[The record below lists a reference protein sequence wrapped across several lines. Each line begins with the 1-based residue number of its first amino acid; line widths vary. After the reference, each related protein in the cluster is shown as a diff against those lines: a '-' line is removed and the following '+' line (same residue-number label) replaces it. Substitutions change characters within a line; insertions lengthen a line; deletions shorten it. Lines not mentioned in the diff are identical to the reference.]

1 MFLLLHASLLRFL
14 FWSHKTL
21 ILHSSSS
28 SYTRTMADNQ
38 SQKKKKKK
46 SYIKDGVVLKVSDIE
61 KECDR
66 LRRRPRAALYPL
78 LPITEPLKMKR
89 KSIHLKKGRRRHRK
103 HCRKRG
109 SQVGLQR
116 RRLPIPRVLNSR
128 TRLVTTTTSGSEV
141 SSLAC
146 SRNLNALH
154 NQKSSLSKPH
164 WASAELYAGEE
175 DAWLDVPRAPIV
187 APEHPRH
194 HHYHKGKH
202 KHRICHHD
210 PLVCG
215 HRTSMTTSLQD
226 LRRLSHIR
234 HHRRCGDLEA
244 GGADDKDSTGSN
256 SRARKIVS
264 YIIMSVASFILLMCV
279 ALVAVTLRLTPAID
293 ELGKSYIFF
302 SPLVI
307 FLYFIE

>member
-1 MFLLLHASLLRFL
+1 
-14 FWSHKTL
+14 
-21 ILHSSSS
+21 
-28 SYTRTMADNQ
+28 MADNHT
-38 SQKKKKKK
+38 QKKTTKKKRK

-89 KSIHLKKGRRRHRK
+89 KSIHPKRGRRRHRK
-103 HCRKRG
+103 HCRKRLD
-109 SQVGLQR
+109 QVGIQR
-116 RRLPIPRVLNSR
+116 RRIPVSRALDSR
-128 TRLVTTTTSGSEV
+128 TRLVTTTTTSGSEV

-164 WASAELYAGEE
+164 WASAELFVGG
-175 DAWLDVPRAPIV
+175 DAWLDVPRAPLA

-194 HHYHKGKH
+194 HHYHKMKH

-215 HRTSMTTSLQD
+215 HRTSVTTSLKD
-226 LRRLSHIR
+226 LRRFSHMR
-234 HHRRCGDLEA
+234 HHRRCDLEA
-244 GGADDKDSTGSN
+244 GGAGDKDSETSN
-256 SRARKIVS
+256 NRSRKIVS

-293 ELGKSYIFF
+293 ELGKSSSNY
-302 SPLVI
+302 SRSCLYHYPLHKD
-307 FLYFIE
+307 FILLVA